1 MREDDYL
8 AIADALKDIAEGS
21 FAMKEGSSLKKFQEP
36 LEGELQTRTTG
47 KGKILCFGV
56 YPGIQ
61 VSFHQYLADKVQ
73 FHHKAIHSI
82 LEVSHCRKGRIG
94 WNMRNHISVYL
105 GAGDLCLRTMDCCA
119 DSEMSLPLG
128 YYEGLSF
135 SLDLKVLQNDC
146 PQIVREANIDIQR
159 LHQKFCEKGTPVA
172 IPSSNI
178 IEGIFDVLY
187 ELSPT
192 LLLPYY
198 KLKAQE
204 LLLYL
209 SQWEPSEGKEV
220 IPYASQQTE
229 LMKEIHDF
237 LVEHLEHRFTI
248 EEISKKYLINTS
260 SLKSAF
266 KAVYGYPIATYMKEF
281 RIRQA
286 MKLLQT
292 TNDSIAVI
300 SEKVGYENQGKFTK
314 AFKETVG
321 ILPTEYRKANI
332 KSER

>member
-56 YPGIQ
+56 YPGIE

-135 SLDLKVLQNDC
+135 SLDLKVLQNHC

-220 IPYASQQTE
+220 IPYCLLYTSYILDKAEVIVSRTE
-229 LMKEIHDF
+229 
-237 LVEHLEHRFTI
+237 
-248 EEISKKYLINTS
+248 KKTVIYNDVLQL
-260 SLKSAF
+260 SLKKHSRKTADPKPSAF
-266 KAVYGYPIATYMKEF
+266 AILQDVLYDSTIPALPSVVEKHAVSVI
-281 RIRQA
+281 
-286 MKLLQT
+286 QT
-292 TNDSIAVI
+292 HNNFHRNFSHLTIDSTVLYHI
-300 SEKVGYENQGKFTK
+300 SRAKRSS
-314 AFKETVG
+314 
-321 ILPTEYRKANI
+321 PTI
-332 KSER
+332 